1 MKGIT
6 KADNIATSLQ
16 LAMLLE
22 VSAYPKPGNVDR
34 SRDFEDMKYEHF
46 LASSSALFPIWRMAA
61 QRGLDNKNSSGY
73 LIGDLVFTG
82 CREMLKWQ
90 KGGNTSL
97 GVILLLAPLAFAAGL
112 ASRRY
117 ALSPT
122 NLRSSLSSTL
132 SRTTPKDMVSI
143 FKAIKEVNPGG
154 LGESEKLDVTNKD
167 SQKTILKEN
176 MSPID
181 VFKIAAS
188 WDAIAREWV
197 TDFSIT
203 FTVGFPTFME
213 EIKETEDINT
223 AAIQTFLTILSK
235 ERDTLI
241 IRKVDVKTAEKIRYK
256 AQQILDQEGVK
267 TVKGRRL
274 LTRLDNLLRSKG
286 NRMNPGTTADL
297 VCSSISVAIL
307 HGTKP

>member
-1 MKGIT
+1 MRSIT

-34 SRDFEDMKYEHF
+34 SRDFQDMKYEHF

-61 QRGLDNKNSSGY
+61 QRGLDNKNSLDH

-97 GVILLLAPLAFAAGL
+97 GVILLLTPLAFAAGL
-112 ASRRY
+112 ASRQY
-117 ALSPT
+117 VLTPT
-122 NLRSSLSSTL
+122 KLRRSLSSIL
-132 SRTTPKDMVSI
+132 NKTTPNDAISI

-154 LGESEKLDVTNKD
+154 LGESEKLDVTKKN

-181 VFKIAAS
+181 VFKIAAP
-188 WDAIAREWV
+188 WDTIAREWI

-203 FTVGFPTFME
+203 FTVGFPTFIN

-223 AAIQTFLTILSK
+223 AVIQTFLTILSK
-235 ERDTLI
+235 ELDTLI
-241 IRKVDVKTAEKIRYK
+241 IRKIDVKTAEKIRYK
-256 AQQILDQEGVK
+256 AQQIIDEDGVK
-267 TVKGRRL
+267 TVKGRHL
-274 LTRLDNLLRSKG
+274 ITQLDNLLRSEG
-286 NRMNPGTTADL
+286 NSMNPGTTADL

-307 HGTKP
+307 YGVKP